1 MKWQR
6 ITIVSRLVCLFFG
19 VVGLLLALFLLSDL
33 DKLKDQSTESLFNL
47 AMAGVGF
54 LIFLFFGI
62 VGKTPT
68 VSNPT
73 QEQDRE

>member
-19 VVGLLLALFLLSDL
+19 AVGLLLAWFLLSNIDR
-33 DKLKDQSTESLFNL
+33 LKAQSADALFYV
-47 AMAGVGF
+47 AMAGVGA

-62 VGKTPT
+62 VGKTPNL
-68 VSNPT
+68 SGR
-73 QEQDRE
+73 EQDSD